1 MLLGREMSRIAL
13 DPLFPPVPEFSLC
26 KKTTYDIL
34 PENKFELVFEE
45 SVDSKQIN
53 AKADT
58 VMSIVVMQLR

>member
-1 MLLGREMSRIAL
+1 MHLGKILIRIAL

-53 AKADT
+53 AQADT
-58 VMSIVVMQLR
+58 VMSIVLMKLR